1 MSCDDTAD
9 CNSITWNSRDNR
21 CYLKNKQAVCDDIS
35 CDWGRNDAIDWNF
48 YWKTCGKCFLSS
60 FYDQSIVKNHAN
72 ETLKIHIFLM
82 YYVLENTT
90 IKMQQSMAK
99 TKAHVD
105 KLAGNIQ
112 AWLAKYTSKTDSL
125 QRLKG
130 IDNMLLPYSHSSYYG
145 CSL

>member
-1 MSCDDTAD
+1 
-9 CNSITWNSRDNR
+9 
-21 CYLKNKQAVCDDIS
+21 
-35 CDWGRNDAIDWNF
+35 
-48 YWKTCGKCFLSS
+48 
-60 FYDQSIVKNHAN
+60 
-72 ETLKIHIFLM
+72 M